1 MSAVVC
7 SVFPCCGKTYLYHS
21 QERYNL
27 KILDSDSATFHWTY
41 GRDGV
46 IVHPNWPN
54 NYINYIKKS
63 LDKYDIILVSSH
75 KEIREALAAAGIDF
89 LTIYP
94 EKRCKAEWIG
104 RAYLREMTS
113 KGFSFACKAKTMA
126 DCFDDWVNSCAI
138 EKNIYKMDSCEYLS
152 NRYLLDYIMSFKE
165 ERNNDLD

>member
-7 SVFPCCGKTYLYHS
+7 SVFPCCGKTYLYQN

-27 KILDSDSATFHWTY
+27 KILNSDSSLFHWTY
-41 GRDGV
+41 GEDGV

-54 NYINYIKKS
+54 NYINYIRKS

-113 KGFSFACKAKTMA
+113 EGFSFACKAKTMA

-165 ERNNDLD
+165 EWNNDLD